1 MRFVLYSSY
10 GLFLFQ
16 HHSNKLTFMAE
27 TQQHETRK
35 KQGVRSSKKLSTKV
49 DLTPMVDLGFLLIT
63 FFIFTTTVS
72 QPTAMKL
79 TLPHDDKD
87 SMTTSA
93 TKTISLVLTS
103 NNKIFY
109 YNGDS
114 LNNMHETNYSPEG
127 LRNVLLNKKI
137 FVKNNFRNA
146 KETVVLIKPTKDAS
160 YKNIVDALD
169 EMQINQISRYV
180 LMDADKNE
188 TTSLISKMKTEN
200 K

>member
-1 MRFVLYSSY
+1 
-10 GLFLFQ
+10 
-16 HHSNKLTFMAE
+16 MAE
-27 TQQHETRK
+27 VQQHETRK
-35 KQGVRSSKKLSTKV
+35 KQGVRQSKKLSTKV
-49 DLTPMVDLGFLLIT
+49 DLTPMVDLEFLLIT

-72 QPTAMKL
+72 QSTAMNL
-79 TLPHDDKD
+79 TLPHDNKD

-93 TKTISLVLTS
+93 NKTISLVLTS

-127 LRNVLLNKKI
+127 LRNVLLNKKM
-137 FVKNNFRNA
+137 FVKNNFHDA

-160 YKNIVDALD
+160 YKNILDALD

-188 TTSLISKMKTEN
+188 IASLISK
-200 K
+200 

>member
-1 MRFVLYSSY
+1 
-10 GLFLFQ
+10 
-16 HHSNKLTFMAE
+16 MAE
-27 TQQHETRK
+27 MQQHETRK
-35 KQGVRSSKKLSTKV
+35 KQGVRRSKKLSTKV

-72 QPTAMKL
+72 QPTTMNL
-79 TLPHDDKD
+79 TLPHDNKD

-93 TKTISLVLTS
+93 SKTISLILTG

-114 LNNMHETNYSPEG
+114 LNNMHETNYSSEG
-127 LRNVLLNKKI
+127 LRNVLMNKKI
-137 FVKNNFRNA
+137 FVKNMFHDE
-146 KETVVLIKPTKDAS
+146 KETVVLIKPTKEAS
-160 YKNIVDALD
+160 YKNVVDALD

-188 TTSLISKMKTEN
+188 MTSFISR
-200 K
+200 

>member
-1 MRFVLYSSY
+1 
-10 GLFLFQ
+10 
-16 HHSNKLTFMAE
+16 
-27 TQQHETRK
+27 
-35 KQGVRSSKKLSTKV
+35 
-49 DLTPMVDLGFLLIT
+49 
-63 FFIFTTTVS
+63 
-72 QPTAMKL
+72 
-79 TLPHDDKD
+79 
-87 SMTTSA
+87 MTTSA